1 MINSTN
7 SEFENTHENEL
18 AYVLS
23 KFNND
28 FIYNTVNESLSNKLR
43 VYSYE
48 APNIINAFEQNFLL
62 AKEEFPNNT
71 NEITL
76 VRNDTYSNIIKLLC
90 DHYQLIINVDDGVD
104 LFKVASSLYSLLV
117 SSFQ

>member
-76 VRNDTYSNIIKLLC
+76 VRNDT
-90 DHYQLIINVDDGVD
+90 
-104 LFKVASSLYSLLV
+104 
-117 SSFQ
+117 

>member
-28 FIYNTVNESLSNKLR
+28 FIYNTVNES
-43 VYSYE
+43 
-48 APNIINAFEQNFLL
+48 
-62 AKEEFPNNT
+62 
-71 NEITL
+71 
-76 VRNDTYSNIIKLLC
+76 
-90 DHYQLIINVDDGVD
+90 
-104 LFKVASSLYSLLV
+104 
-117 SSFQ
+117 